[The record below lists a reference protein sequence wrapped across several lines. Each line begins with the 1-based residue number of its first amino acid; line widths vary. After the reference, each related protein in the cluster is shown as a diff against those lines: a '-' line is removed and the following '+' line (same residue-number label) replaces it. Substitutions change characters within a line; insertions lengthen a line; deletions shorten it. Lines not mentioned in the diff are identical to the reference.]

1 MRTRPPTME
10 VTLRI
15 NDVLQ
20 SKGSSTVITIAPDAT
35 IRELVALLAEHNI
48 GAVVVS
54 EDGAVPAGI
63 VSERD
68 VVRRITDPGGVL
80 DLPVSSIMTSDVRVC
95 EPGDLLDDLMLLMT
109 EHRIRHVPVL
119 DDGMLIGLVSIG
131 DAVKVRMRE
140 LEYERDRL
148 NDYVTGTQ

>member
-1 MRTRPPTME
+1 MRTRPSTME

>member
-1 MRTRPPTME
+1 MH
-10 VTLRI
+10 I
-15 NDVLQ
+15 KDVLQ
-20 SKGSSTVITIAPDAT
+20 SKGSTTVITIAPDAT
-35 IRELVALLAEHNI
+35 VRELVELLAAHNI

-68 VVRRITDPGGVL
+68 VVRRITEDGL
-80 DLPVSSIMTSDVRVC
+80 MDREVSAIMTAEVQVC
-95 EPGDLLDDLMLLMT
+95 EPHDLLDDLMVMMT

-140 LEYERDRL
+140 LEYERDQL
-148 NDYVTGTQ
+148 NNYVTGSQ

>member
-1 MRTRPPTME
+1 M
-10 VTLRI
+10 RI

-20 SKGSSTVITIAPDAT
+20 SKGSSTVITITPDAT
-35 IRELVALLAEHNI
+35 IRELISLLAEHNI

-54 EDGAVPAGI
+54 EDGVVPAGI

-68 VVRRITDPGGVL
+68 IVRRITDPGGVL
-80 DLPVSSIMTSDVRVC
+80 DLPVSSIMTADVRVC
-95 EPGDLLDDLMLLMT
+95 EPADLLDDLMLLMT

-119 DDGMLIGLVSIG
+119 DDGRLIGLVSIG

-140 LEYERDRL
+140 LEFERDRL
-148 NDYVTGTQ
+148 NDYVSGTQ

>member
-1 MRTRPPTME
+1 MR
-10 VTLRI
+10 I
-15 NDVLQ
+15 HDVLE
-20 SKGSSTVITIAPDAT
+20 SKGSTTVITIAPDAT
-35 IRELVALLAEHNI
+35 VRNLVDLLAEHNI

-68 VVRRITDPGGVL
+68 VVRRVTDKGL
-80 DLPVSSIMTSDVRVC
+80 MDQPVSEIMTSEVQVC
-95 EPGDLLDDLMLLMT
+95 EPVDLLDDLMVMMT
-109 EHRIRHVPVL
+109 ERRIRHIPVIEN
-119 DDGMLIGLVSIG
+119 GSLIGLVSIG

-140 LEYERDRL
+140 LEFERDRL

>member
-1 MRTRPPTME
+1 
-10 VTLRI
+10 
-15 NDVLQ
+15 
-20 SKGSSTVITIAPDAT
+20 
-35 IRELVALLAEHNI
+35 
-48 GAVVVS
+48 
-54 EDGAVPAGI
+54 
-63 VSERD
+63 
-68 VVRRITDPGGVL
+68 
-80 DLPVSSIMTSDVRVC
+80 MTSDVRVC
-95 EPGDLLDDLMLLMT
+95 EPGDSLDDLMLLMT